1 MLNLIRK
8 IYTPYNS
15 KEVESLFERRK
26 NMRKDEVN
34 TNGTEE
40 MSEVEKLARM
50 SEEVEEISWFE
61 ANRKWLILG
70 GIALAATG
78 IGVGCYVHNKH
89 KNENNYEGVDQELL
103 ELLGTDGSSDV
114 SAEDVTVTTF

>member
-1 MLNLIRK
+1 
-8 IYTPYNS
+8 
-15 KEVESLFERRK
+15 
-26 NMRKDEVN
+26 MRKDEVN

-50 SEEVEEISWFE
+50 SDEVEEISWFE

-89 KNENNYEGVDQELL
+89 KNENSYEGVDQELL
-103 ELLGTDGSSDV
+103 ELLGTDGSSDT
-114 SAEDVTVTTF
+114 STEDVTVTTF